1 MTRRLTAASRLT
13 AAWRRTVAWRVWLG
27 LVVALLAVAACVN
40 LRSLWRDFDT
50 VPVRFAYPD
59 AASSKADR
67 FDAVLLRNLPHLGYL
82 RSFDHVF
89 ARGARAVEIAR
100 PFWLDRCEVRQGDF
114 YKFVGWRPFDPD
126 APIAAPGEPA
136 GWRYGS
142 NTRDHAI
149 SGRLEGP
156 ANGVAFYDAFAYCRG
171 AGGRLPRAT
180 EWLAAAAGADGRLFP
195 WGDAFDPAPPPYLDP
210 LLNAVRPCG
219 ADAGATDTPE
229 GLADLGGAV
238 SEWAALDDPTVAAVM
253 GGNAYNVPRD
263 LYGLA
268 ALYRETTPDYRSPY
282 LGFRCAY
289 DAPPAAAPWRT
300 GLDAVPVGAGRYP
313 VGVPENARVP
323 SLLTALPRDR
333 VGLIARILERG
344 ERAPVSDVHFTRRE
358 ITRREY
364 AAFLRDPFVLA
375 GFHAEANQP
384 AGHRHRPP
392 DWARQI
398 EHPHRPVVNVDWWSA
413 YAFAAW
419 AGGRLPS
426 AEEWESAASDQGRR
440 LYPWGNAFDAARPTT
455 GEQAPRGVRVT
466 RADTGDASAQGIL
479 GMGGNVSEWTRSV
492 STASGAY
499 AVVVK
504 GGNYL
509 LPGASTARFDY
520 RNHLPPDY
528 RSPTVGFRV
537 VFERE
542 R

>member
-1 MTRRLTAASRLT
+1 MRL
-13 AAWRRTVAWRVWLG
+13 RVWLV
-27 LVVALLAVAACVN
+27 LVAALLAVAACVN
-40 LRSLWRDFDT
+40 LRPLWRDFDT

-59 AASSKADR
+59 EASFPGSA

-89 ARGARAVEIAR
+89 ARGARTVEIAA

-114 YKFVGWRPFDPD
+114 YKFVGWRPFNVG
-126 APIAAPGEPA
+126 AAIAAPGEPDD
-136 GWRYGS
+136 WRYGS
-142 NTRDHAI
+142 NNSDHAI

-156 ANGVAFYDAFAYCRG
+156 ANGVAYYDAFAYCRA
-171 AGGRLPRAT
+171 AGGRLPRPT
-180 EWLAAAAGADGRLFP
+180 EWLAAATGAEGRLYP
-195 WGDAFDPAPPPYLDP
+195 WGDAFDLAAPPPYLDP
-210 LLNAVRPCG
+210 LLNAARQCG
-219 ADAGATDTPE
+219 EDAATDTPE
-229 GLADLGGAV
+229 GLADMGALV
-238 SEWAALDDPTVAAVM
+238 SEWAALDDPTIAAVM
-253 GGNAYNVPRD
+253 GGNAYNAPRE

-268 ALYRETTPDYRSPY
+268 VLYRETTPDYRSPY

-289 DAPPAAAPWRT
+289 DAPAGATPWRT
-300 GLDAVPVGAGRYP
+300 AIDAVALYAGRYP
-313 VGVPENARVP
+313 VGVPEGARVP
-323 SLLTALPRDR
+323 SLLAALPRDR
-333 VGLIARILERG
+333 VGLIARILDRG
-344 ERAPVSDVHFTRRE
+344 ERPALTEVHFTRGE
-358 ITRREY
+358 VTRREF

-384 AGHRHRPP
+384 AGHSHRPP
-392 DWARQI
+392 DWDRQMQ
-398 EHPHRPVVNVDWWSA
+398 HPHLPVVNVDWWSA
-413 YAFAAW
+413 YAYAAW

-440 LYPWGNAFDAARPTT
+440 LYPWGNGFDAARSAT
-455 GEQAPRGVRVT
+455 GEQALRGVQPT
-466 RADTGDASAQGIL
+466 TAETGDESAQGVL

-509 LPGASTARFDY
+509 LPGVETARFDY

-537 VFERE
+537 VFERA